1 MYKITQIIVLIV
13 ILIVLAYFFNKKYD
27 SSLLVLDSEQDP
39 VPVLV
44 TKENFK
50 VNSQN
55 WVDNN
60 VFENAYRMDY
70 GKNDDI
76 QGMYQTEPSNPMG
89 PSQDIGVN
97 QNSGQDVFDNRG
109 FKWTA
114 NAKDSQIDEFTKAVD
129 DAQLRNKF
137 ERMYMLDPDGS
148 VAKYDI
154 TYNKISPNCCP
165 AQYAPPFKLTDKDAS
180 NCDFAQKYVANQYSG
195 MNFND
200 GYGCACIT
208 PKQADFYGSRGGN
221 TD

>member
-1 MYKITQIIVLIV
+1 MFNITEIIILVI
-13 ILIVLAYFFNKKYD
+13 ILILLVWFFN
-27 SSLLVLDSEQDP
+27 SN
-39 VPVLV
+39 
-44 TKENFK
+44 TKSKDTNVSKEKFK

-55 WVDNN
+55 FVYNN
-60 VFENAYRMDY
+60 VNDDANLKDY

-76 QGMYQTEPSNPMG
+76 NGLYKNEPANPSG
-89 PSQDIGVN
+89 PSQMSGVN

-109 FKWTA
+109 FKWSS
-114 NAKDSQIDEFTKAVD
+114 NAKDSNIDEFTKNVD
-129 DAQLRNKF
+129 DLQLRNQF

-165 AQYAPPFKLTDKDAS
+165 AQYSPPFKLTDKDSS